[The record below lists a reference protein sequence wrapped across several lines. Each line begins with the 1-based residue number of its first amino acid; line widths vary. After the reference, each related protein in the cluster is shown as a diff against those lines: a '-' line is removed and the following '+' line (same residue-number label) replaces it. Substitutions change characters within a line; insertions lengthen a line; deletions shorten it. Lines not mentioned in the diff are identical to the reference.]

1 MYKGVSRA
9 LLITAIVLFPF
20 PLQAATEKA
29 PITGIGEFEMPS
41 WFKISFLDLKDDAT
55 EAAVEGKRLA
65 VFFHQDGCPYCAA
78 LINTNFSQKPIVD
91 YARKYFDFLEI
102 NMWGDRE
109 VIDFSG
115 IKLSEKQYA
124 AGLKVWFTP
133 TLLFFNEQG
142 QVVLRVNGYYPPH
155 QFFAA
160 LRFVAERQE
169 TSTTFPEYYAKLSP
183 PSAAGKLHEEP
194 FFVGPPFEFA
204 KRKGARPL
212 AVFFEQKDC
221 PACDVLHANILK
233 LPATQ
238 EQIGRFN
245 VFQLDRWSNASVV
258 TPTGKKTTAR
268 EWADRLNIA
277 YLPAVVFFDDGRE
290 VMRIEA
296 MFKAFHV
303 QSIMDYVASGAYQ
316 REPSFQRFISGRADH
331 LREQG
336 IQVDLWE

>member
-1 MYKGVSRA
+1 MCKGASRA

-20 PLQAATEKA
+20 LLQAATEKA
-29 PITGIGEFEMPS
+29 SITGIGEFEMPS
-41 WFKISFLDLKDDAT
+41 WFKVSFLDLKDDVT
-55 EAAVEGKRLA
+55 GAAAEGKRLA

-78 LINTNFSQKPIVD
+78 LINTNFSQKRIVD
-91 YARKYFDFLEI
+91 YTRKHFDFLEI
-102 NMWGDRE
+102 NMWGNRE

-115 IKLSEKQYA
+115 NKLSEKRYA
-124 AGLKVWFTP
+124 AKLKVWFTP

-160 LRFVAERQE
+160 LKYVAERRE
-169 TSTTFPEYYAKLSP
+169 ADTRFPEYYAKLSP
-183 PSAAGKLHEEP
+183 PSAAGKLHEQP

-204 KRKGARPL
+204 NRKGTKPM

-221 PACDVLHANILK
+221 AACDVLHANILK

-238 EQIGRFN
+238 EQISRFK
-245 VFQLDRWSNASVV
+245 VFQLDRWSNAPVV

-277 YLPAVVFFDDGRE
+277 YVPAIVFFDNGAE

-303 QSIMDYVASGAYQ
+303 QSIMDYVGSGAYQ
-316 REPSFQRFISGRADH
+316 REPSFQRFISARADH

-336 IQVDLWE
+336 IQVDLWK

>member
-1 MYKGVSRA
+1 MCKGVSRV
-9 LLITAIVLFPF
+9 LLIAVIVLFPF
-20 PLQAATEKA
+20 LLQAATEKA
-29 PITGIGEFEMPS
+29 PITGIGEFEVPS
-41 WFKISFLDLKDDAT
+41 WFKVSFLDLKDDAT
-55 EAAVEGKRLA
+55 GAAAEDKRLA

-78 LINTNFSQKPIVD
+78 LINTNFSQKRIVD
-91 YARKYFDFLEI
+91 YARKHFDFLEI

-109 VIDFSG
+109 VIDSSG
-115 IKLSEKQYA
+115 NKLSEKQYA
-124 AGLKVWFTP
+124 AKLKVWFTP
-133 TLLFFNEQG
+133 TLLFFNEKG

-160 LRFVAERQE
+160 LKYVAERRE
-169 TSTTFPEYYAKLSP
+169 ADTRFPEYYAKLSP

-194 FFVGPPFEFA
+194 FFVEPPFEFVN
-204 KRKGARPL
+204 RKGAKPL

-221 PACDVLHANILK
+221 AECDVLHANTLK

-238 EQIGRFN
+238 EQISRFK
-245 VFQLDRWSNASVV
+245 VFQLDRWSNAPVV

-268 EWADRLNIA
+268 EWANKLNIA
-277 YLPAVVFFDDGRE
+277 YVPAIVFFDDGAE

-316 REPSFQRFISGRADH
+316 REPSFQRFISARADH

-336 IQVDLWE
+336 IQVDLWK